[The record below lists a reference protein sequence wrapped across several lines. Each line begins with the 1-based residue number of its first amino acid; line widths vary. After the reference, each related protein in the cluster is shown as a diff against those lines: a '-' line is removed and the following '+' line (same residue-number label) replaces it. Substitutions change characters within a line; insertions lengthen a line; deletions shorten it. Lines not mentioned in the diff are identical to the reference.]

1 LTRTDKTFL
10 PIRLPALAKDYT
22 APYREVLHPNPPAIH
37 APKKPKVAPP
47 KPHKAVKVGGA
58 TITLYFT
65 TGVNEFEDAETA
77 TVKALKGAKKVRIA
91 AMHLGDGGILTSLK
105 QKFQNANSD
114 IEGVLDPGQMRSV
127 MPPPAGKS
135 KQDPKLFWFTK

>member
-1 LTRTDKTFL
+1 
-10 PIRLPALAKDYT
+10 LAKVYT
-22 APYREVLHPNPPAIH
+22 DAFHGLLHPNHPATH
-37 APKKPKVAPP
+37 APKKTKIAPP

-58 TITLYFT
+58 TITPYFT

-77 TVKALKGAKKVRIA
+77 VVKALKVAKKVRIA
-91 AMHLGDGGILTSLK
+91 AMNLGDAGILTSLK